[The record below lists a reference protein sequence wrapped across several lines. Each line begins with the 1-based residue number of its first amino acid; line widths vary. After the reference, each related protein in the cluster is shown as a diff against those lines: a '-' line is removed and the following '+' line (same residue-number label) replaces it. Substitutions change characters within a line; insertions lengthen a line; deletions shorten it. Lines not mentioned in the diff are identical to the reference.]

1 MKRLELEIGEK
12 YNYWTIL
19 SLSDFVSKKGER
31 YYKCQCKCGT
41 IRDVKAYH
49 LNSGASKSCGC
60 FVKETMS
67 RLKRII

>member
-1 MKRLELEIGEK
+1 MKKLELEIGKK

-49 LNSGASKSCGC
+49 
-60 FVKETMS
+60 
-67 RLKRII
+67 